1 MIRGRLQSDERFEP
15 WQHPHPRTSASSWAP
30 KDIRIVVG
38 LGNPGAEYERTRH
51 NAGFATVDALAERH
65 GARYWKSEC
74 GCLVA
79 SVKIGGREVILV
91 KPQDYMNTSGGPVSK
106 LLRKERVSP
115 AELLVIHDEV
125 DLAEGEVRA
134 KFGGGLNAHNG
145 LRSLKDKLGTA
156 DFSRIRFGV
165 GRPQGKMDVATYV
178 LRELKGANLE
188 SFEVT
193 AQVAAD
199 LVERCIEQGV
209 ASQL

>member
-1 MIRGRLQSDERFEP
+1 MLRTGPDDSGPVAIRREV
-15 WQHPHPRTSASSWAP
+15 RTIAAPAP

-79 SVKIGGREVILV
+79 SVRIGGREVILA
-91 KPQDYMNTSGGPVSK
+91 KPQDFMNTSGGPVSK
-106 LLRKERVSP
+106 LCRKEHVSP

-178 LRELKGANLE
+178 LRELKGAYLE

-199 LVERCIEQGV
+199 LVEKCIESGV

>member
-1 MIRGRLQSDERFEP
+1 MAAP
-15 WQHPHPRTSASSWAP
+15 AP

-74 GCLVA
+74 GCMVA
-79 SVKIGGREVILV
+79 SVRIGGR
-91 KPQDYMNTSGGPVSK
+91 
-106 LLRKERVSP
+106 
-115 AELLVIHDEV
+115 DEV

-178 LRELKGANLE
+178 LRELKGAYLE

-199 LVERCIEQGV
+199 LVEKCIESGV